1 MNKKKLSEIEKDF
14 FWKLATNNTQNL
26 INIFK
31 KIDDKEKLFAYC
43 NKHNIEEHFHRFL
56 EKNIENLKHE
66 DTFSKFSDL
75 VKKKKIQTLMNVG
88 SGLKLCEEFGKNKVN
103 YVTLK
108 GLSYLDIIDVN
119 SRLFRDIDI
128 LVDIKDIQ
136 KSVEIAQKN
145 GFEFKNKKIF
155 TKELITESLDK
166 YCLPQM
172 YNKNNVVLEIH
183 YRIVSN
189 EYTQCKLSSDILAE
203 KKLINAYGH
212 QFFAPP
218 NEYKFIHLAYH
229 SISKGNFDVGISS
242 IFDLFLF
249 KRKGMINFDKI
260 NKLAKNY
267 NFSTDIDIF
276 NLIIRDDENKLN
288 NFEGQKYLK
297 IVKNLFLQPAVNK
310 RITGY
315 HMASGLF
322 GKLSYLIKYL
332 FVDKEILKRDFNF
345 SNPIILYLLTPLRW
359 LRQISIDSF
368 SLKDFFFNY
377 NDESKRAKLILSLKN
392 KDIFSK
398 IK

>member
-288 NFEGQKYLK
+288 NLEGQKYLK

>member
-1 MNKKKLSEIEKDF
+1 MSKKKLSEIEKDF
-14 FWKLATNNTQNL
+14 FWNLATNNTQNL
-26 INIFK
+26 INIFR
-31 KIDDKEKLFAYC
+31 KIDDKNGLFAYC

-56 EKNIENLKHE
+56 EKNIENLKHD
-66 DTFSKFSDL
+66 DTFSKFSEL

-88 SGLKLCEEFGKNKVN
+88 SGLKLCEEFQKNKIN

-108 GLSYLDIIDVN
+108 GLSYVDIIDID
-119 SRLFRDIDI
+119 SRLFRDLDI

-145 GFEFKNKKIF
+145 GFKFKNNKIF
-155 TKELITESLDK
+155 TKELITNSLDK

-203 KKLINAYGH
+203 KKLISAYGH
-212 QFFAPP
+212 QFFTPP
-218 NEYKFIHLAYH
+218 NEYKFLHLAYH

-249 KRKGMINFDKI
+249 KRKGMINLDKI
-260 NKLAKNY
+260 NRLAQNY

-276 NLIIRDDENKLN
+276 NLVIRDSENKLN
-288 NFEGQKYLK
+288 NLDGKKYLE

-315 HMASGLF
+315 HLASGLF
-322 GKLSYLIKYL
+322 AKLSYLIKYL
-332 FVDKEILKRDFNF
+332 FVNKEILKRDFNF
-345 SNPIILYLLTPLRW
+345 TNPIILYLLTPFRW
-359 LRQISIDSF
+359 LRQMSIDSF
-368 SLKDFFFNY
+368 SLKNFFLNY

-392 KDIFSK
+392 KDIYRK
-398 IK
+398 MR